1 MVRTKASEPLA
12 ERMAK
17 IHDGIA
23 GVIGEHRPD
32 VVVVEEL
39 YSTYTHPR
47 TAILMGHAR
56 GVIYLAAGT
65 SGVPV
70 ESYTATRVKKS
81 LTGNGTASKQQVQRM
96 VCQLLGLPKAPKS
109 ADVTDALALA
119 ICHAGPRRMGTSGG
133 RRRRADAAP
142 AVVAALAREAQR

>member
-1 MVRTKASEPLA
+1 MVRTKPSEPLA

-56 GVIYLAAGT
+56 GVIYLAAGA

-81 LTGNGTASKQQVQRM
+81 LTGNGTASKEQVQRM
-96 VCQLLGLPKAPKS
+96 VCQLLGLSKAPTP

-119 ICHAGPRRMGTSGG
+119 ICHAGPRRIATSG

-142 AVVAALAREAQR
+142 AIVAALAREAER

>member
-1 MVRTKASEPLA
+1 MVRTKAAEPLA
-12 ERMAK
+12 ERVAA

-23 GVIGEHRPD
+23 EVIGEHRPD

-56 GVIYLAAGT
+56 GVIYLAAGRG
-65 SGVPV
+65 GVRV

-96 VCQLLGLPKAPKS
+96 VCQLLGLPTAPRP

-119 ICHAGPRRMGTSGG
+119 ICHAGPRRRATS
-133 RRRRADAAP
+133 RPRRRADDAP
-142 AVVAALAREAQR
+142 AVVAALLRESKR